1 MRARDPYAGFHESI
15 AQTVRQ
21 SLAEIPLF
29 AGMNQDELD
38 IIAPYM
44 HFFDV
49 QEGDVVFLEGE
60 LGDYMCFVVQ
70 GSLDVSKNGPRGG
83 QKLLAVLKQ
92 GDSIGEMAVV
102 DDFPRS
108 ANVIAAQ
115 GTRLLTLS
123 RRDFETL
130 LRKEPDIGIRVLVA
144 LIRMLSGNLRK
155 TSGKLADT
163 LLPVI

>member
-1 MRARDPYAGFHESI
+1 MSARDPYAGFHESI

-21 SLAEIPLF
+21 SLAKIPLF

-38 IIAPYM
+38 TIAPYM

-70 GSLDVSKNGPRGG
+70 GALDVSKNGPRGG

-108 ANVIAAQ
+108 ANVIASQ
-115 GTRLLTLS
+115 STRLLTLS
-123 RRDFETL
+123 RRDFEAL
-130 LRKEPDIGIRVLVA
+130 LQKEPDIGIRVLVA

-163 LLPVI
+163 MLPVI